1 MKILLV
7 DDEVELITA
16 LAERLSLR
24 GFRTACAYTGDEAI
38 ELVRKESFRVAI
50 LDVKMPG
57 LSGVDLMNALRKIQP
72 SLQIIF
78 VTGHGSEND
87 YRECSRRAWCETIIK
102 PIKIDE
108 LVEQI
113 ENAGKNGEGDRK

>member
-7 DDEVELITA
+7 DDEVELIGA

-24 GFRTACAYTGDEAI
+24 GFRPSCAYSGDEAI
-38 ELVRKESFRVAI
+38 ELVRNESFRVAV

-57 LSGVDLMNALRKIQP
+57 LSGVDLMNALREIQP

-102 PIKIDE
+102 PIKIDD
-108 LVEQI
+108 LVEQL
-113 ENAGKNGEGDRK
+113 ERAGKPAKGGR

>member
-7 DDEVELITA
+7 DDEVELISA

-24 GFRTACAYTGDEAI
+24 GFRPSCAYTGDEAL
-38 ELVRKESFRVAI
+38 ELARREDFRVAL

-57 LSGVDLMNALRKIQP
+57 LSGVDLMNALREIQP

-87 YRECSRRAWCETIIK
+87 YRECSSRAWCETIIK
-102 PIKIDE
+102 PIKIE
-108 LVEQI
+108 NLVEQL
-113 ENAGKNGEGDRK
+113 ERAGKNGGGN